1 MSLTQV
7 CRGAGGGGGGKH
19 FHNCL
24 ILEGSAPY
32 GGLLL
37 APAEGWWPTAT
48 WEGPLGPHSLII

>member
-1 MSLTQV
+1 MRVEEMKESNNLI
-7 CRGAGGGGGGKH
+7 
-19 FHNCL
+19 

-48 WEGPLGPHSLII
+48 WEGPSGPRS